1 MGMEYKVTTNVDASS
16 SESKH
21 ASKNVNDQV
30 KMLNKLLEIEKNK
43 VKELEKK
50 NTELEL
56 KITNIRYDYQYDVT
70 DLKKTIDYWR
80 TMYINK

>member
-1 MGMEYKVTTNVDASS
+1 MCMEYKVTTNVDASS
-16 SESKH
+16 SKSKQ

-50 NTELEL
+50 VTELEL